1 MGDLY
6 ATMNISLD
14 GCCDH
19 TQVLADDE
27 FHAQMVDLVGRASAL
42 LFGRTTFELLRG
54 YWPTVAASGQGTPA
68 EVRLARVLDEK
79 PKFVVSSREPT
90 AGWSARRADAKA
102 EVIRS
107 LKQRSD
113 GPLLLVAS
121 PTLART
127 LLEWELIDE
136 YHVAISPMVAG
147 RGPTFLAGLK
157 GERKSKLMR
166 VDSLESGVVILR
178 YRF

>member
-1 MGDLY
+1 MGELY
-6 ATMNISLD
+6 ATMNTSLD

-27 FHAQMVDLVGRASAL
+27 FHGRMADLFGRARAL
-42 LFGRTTFELLRG
+42 LFGRTTFDLLRG
-54 YWPTVAASGQGTPA
+54 YWPNVAESGTGTPA
-68 EVRLARVLDEK
+68 EVRLARILDEK

-90 AGWSARRADAKA
+90 GWNARRADASA
-102 EVIRS
+102 DAIRR
-107 LKQRSD
+107 LKEQSD

-127 LLEWELIDE
+127 LLEWHLIDE

-147 RGPTFLAGLK
+147 HGPTFLAGLDK
-157 GERKSKLMR
+157 ERESKLLR
-166 VDSLESGVVILR
+166 VDPLASGVVILR